1 METYSNFDTSGLNSD
16 SNEVDLNF
24 QVYYIPINESH
35 SQQRQTTNSNRN
47 NGSATSSLVST
58 NLTSQNSH
66 LMATVSS
73 TYSLSNNMLSTPEGS
88 DNNAVCPELIMSPY
102 NMLPNSGHLTMEDTF
117 QDDEFYFEP
126 LESPALAESSGVPF
140 LHNYIPAGLLS
151 PQISPTL
158 PPDSSMNI
166 TSNSPARRQS
176 HKARYSPIKVSLN
189 NNSMSQRRKPSFTN
203 SNRNNNNNAIT
214 SIMTGSPNKFPSNNS
229 ITMSSLL
236 ELTSPLM
243 NNMVETSIASSMQD
257 TMPNLNLGSN
267 LVSDVMNTHS
277 STNVLSNETSPSS
290 FSVKIAPITPSSLM
304 KLKKKQPNSP
314 KSSQIDLKSNSQKQ
328 LPQDQQKKQEQ
339 SQQLQSI
346 SKDQSTFIAPTP
358 PTQLNQIRT
367 NMIAT
372 TGTGMSPKITSP
384 ILSVSTSG
392 ASGRKSM
399 RSNPNAS
406 SPLALGPSLHSKS
419 PHTLKPTISPNL
431 KPKLPGVLADEVAEK
446 LANKSNY
453 RSILEG
459 TAQSLGISY
468 PSDVHSSLESR
479 RTTHKA
485 AEQKRRDSL
494 KQSFDELKKVVPY
507 YSPGKPGNGK
517 SGDGKSDGKSSDGS
531 IKNVSKLF
539 LLKREKDEVIRKLI
553 DELDELKGVKR
564 QKIDETEKKK
574 IVVDVVEDK
583 RISSKPLHE

>member
-1 METYSNFDTSGLNSD
+1 METYSNFDASGLNSN

-24 QVYYIPINESH
+24 QVYFLPISESH

-73 TYSLSNNMLSTPEGS
+73 SYSLSNNMLPTPEGC
-88 DNNAVCPELIMSPY
+88 DNNAVCPESLIMSPY

-176 HKARYSPIKVSLN
+176 HKARYSPIK
-189 NNSMSQRRKPSFTN
+189 
-203 SNRNNNNNAIT
+203 NNAIT
-214 SIMTGSPNKFPSNNS
+214 SFMTGSPNKFSSNNS

-236 ELTSPLM
+236 ELTSPLL

-277 STNVLSNETSPSS
+277 STNILSNESSSSS

-304 KLKKKQPNSP
+304 KLKNKQPNSP
-314 KSSQIDLKSNSQKQ
+314 KSSQIDLKPNSQKQ
-328 LPQDQQKKQEQ
+328 LPKDQQKKQEQ
-339 SQQLQSI
+339 SQKLQSL

-372 TGTGMSPKITSP
+372 TGTGMSPITTSP
-384 ILSVSTSG
+384 ILSASTSG
-392 ASGRKSM
+392 ASGRKPM

-406 SPLALGPSLHSKS
+406 SPLALGPSVHLKS

-459 TAQSLGISY
+459 TA
-468 PSDVHSSLESR
+468 HLESR

-507 YSPGKPGNGK
+507 HSIGKPGNGKPGDGK
-517 SGDGKSDGKSSDGS
+517 SGDGKSDGKSGDGS

-539 LLKREKDEVIRKLI
+539 LLKREKDEIIRKLI
-553 DELDELKGVKR
+553 DELNELKGVKR
-564 QKIDETEKKK
+564 QKIEETKKK
-574 IVVDVVEDK
+574 NIADVGDDK
-583 RISSKPLHE
+583 QQTIT